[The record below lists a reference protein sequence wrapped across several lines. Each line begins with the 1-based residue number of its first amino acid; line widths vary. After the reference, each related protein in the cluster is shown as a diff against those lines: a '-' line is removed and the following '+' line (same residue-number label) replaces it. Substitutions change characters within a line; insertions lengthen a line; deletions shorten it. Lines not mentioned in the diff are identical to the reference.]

1 MNDYV
6 KNLKNIE
13 DNLSGNYVTSAK
25 LNVESIA
32 ESSLPKE
39 TMGTELYSKIEDYS
53 EATDISV
60 SYMVPKKVTV
70 KRYILKK

>member
-13 DNLSGNYVTSAK
+13 DSLSGNYVTSAN

-32 ESSLPKE
+32 EPLLPKE
-39 TMGTELYSKIEDYS
+39 TVGTELYSKMDDYS
-53 EATDISV
+53 HTTDISV
-60 SYMVPKKVTV
+60 SYMTPKKVTV